1 MDMSKVKQI
10 QLNGKNVVQITNKE
24 GKVLW
29 KKAT

>member
-10 QLNGKNVVQITNKE
+10 QLNGKNVVQITNKD

-29 KKAT
+29 KKTT